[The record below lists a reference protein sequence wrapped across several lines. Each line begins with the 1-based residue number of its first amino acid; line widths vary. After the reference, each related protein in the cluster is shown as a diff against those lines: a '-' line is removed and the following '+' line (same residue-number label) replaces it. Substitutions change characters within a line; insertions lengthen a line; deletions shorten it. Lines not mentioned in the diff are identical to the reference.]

1 MTESNAGDALV
12 DARPDHVLQSAGDSV
27 ILKCN
32 EMEMVS
38 DNDLG
43 SRLVN
48 ADGAT
53 HTCSKPGPAS
63 AAIFAPALLFVTK
76 IHRRMH

>member
-1 MTESNAGDALV
+1 MTVAVYLRMFSMTESNAGDALV

-43 SRLVN
+43 SRL
-48 ADGAT
+48 
-53 HTCSKPGPAS
+53 
-63 AAIFAPALLFVTK
+63 
-76 IHRRMH
+76 